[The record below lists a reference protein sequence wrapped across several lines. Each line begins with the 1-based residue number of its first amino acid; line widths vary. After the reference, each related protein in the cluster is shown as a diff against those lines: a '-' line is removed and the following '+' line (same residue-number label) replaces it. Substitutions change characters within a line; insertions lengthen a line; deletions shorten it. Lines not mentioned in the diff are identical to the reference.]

1 MTIKDLAYRTQ
12 QRLADATAGS
22 FKRSH
27 VYELLAAAFGH
38 GSYAAFCSDSV
49 FTEVRPSAPLPAR
62 DSTAL
67 KQRCD
72 DLGYVSSADAIATEL
87 IDELQAARLAAIRIE
102 DVVDALQA
110 GPDGS
115 WGWEDDDES
124 EAEDSVRPPAHAL
137 IDFEADEPPAFL
149 LESLE
154 SAANRS
160 NASAHYALALLYR
173 ERDDRDEVLKPQGS
187 SYWYQQRLSGED
199 LSPAASEWADTYA
212 RQMDRAQRANLHLRE
227 AARLGD
233 RHALLD
239 LADFHGDPA
248 FFEVPLSESFVEDPA
263 RVAGIAA
270 KLGRHADEQH
280 WLTIAAEAGDIEA
293 IQTLIES
300 YDKVDVERC
309 WTWIYLAQLL
319 GTDLTKHDL
328 RAYHDGGPH
337 ADQEYDDDYGG
348 GAYVWGREAIKLE
361 PLEAEAD
368 RMARQRAKAL
378 YQEIEDDRD
387 DQVGRTDPDQG

>member
-27 VYELLAAAFGH
+27 VYELLAAVFGH

-49 FTEVRPSAPLPAR
+49 FAQLRPSRPLSAP
-62 DSTAL
+62 DVTAL
-67 KQRCD
+67 KRRCHE
-72 DLGYVSSADAIATEL
+72 LGYVSSADPIAAAL
-87 IDELQAARLAAIRIE
+87 IDELQMARLAAVRIE

-110 GPDGS
+110 GPEFS

-187 SYWYQQRLSGED
+187 SYWYQQRLMGD
-199 LSPAASEWADTYA
+199 QLSPTATEWADEYE
-212 RQMDRAQRANLHLRE
+212 RQHKRAELADLHLRE

-239 LADFHGDPA
+239 LADFHGDPT
-248 FFEVPLSESFVEDPA
+248 FFETSPDKPIDEHPA
-263 RVAGIAA
+263 RVAEIAA
-270 KLGRHADEQH
+270 RLGRDADAHH
-280 WLTIAAEAGDIEA
+280 WLTIAAEVGDVES
-293 IQTLIES
+293 IQTLIEC
-300 YDKVDVERC
+300 YDKIDLERC

-319 GTDLTKHDL
+319 GTDLTKDDM
-328 RAYHDGGPH
+328 RAYHDGGPQ
-337 ADQEYDDDYGG
+337 ADQEYDDDFG
-348 GAYVWGREAIKLE
+348 GAAYVSGREAIKLK
-361 PLEAEAD
+361 PLSAD
-368 RMARQRAKAL
+368 ADGKARQRAGKL
-378 YQEIEDDRD
+378 YQKLAPQLDP
-387 DQVGRTDPDQG
+387 QGGMRTSEKC

>member
-12 QRLADATAGS
+12 QRLSVATAGS
-22 FKRSH
+22 CKRSH

-49 FTEVRPSAPLPAR
+49 FTQVRPSAPLPAP
-62 DSTAL
+62 DPTAL
-67 KQRCD
+67 KQRCH
-72 DLGYVSSADAIATEL
+72 DLGYVSSADAITTGL
-87 IDELQAARLAAIRIE
+87 IDELQAARLAAVRIE
-102 DVVDALQA
+102 DVVDALQT
-110 GPDGS
+110 GPEDS
-115 WGWEDDDES
+115 WGWEDGDDES
-124 EAEDSVRPPAHAL
+124 DAGDSVRPSAHAL

-160 NASAHYALALLYR
+160 NASAHYALTLLYR
-173 ERDDRDEVLKPQGS
+173 ERDDQDDVLKPQGS
-187 SYWYQQRLSGED
+187 SYWHQQRRSGED
-199 LSPAASEWADTYA
+199 LSLAASEWADVYA
-212 RQMDRAQRANLHLRE
+212 RQMDRAQRADFHLRE

-248 FFEVPLSESFVEDPA
+248 FFQVPLNESFVEDPA

-270 KLGRHADEQH
+270 KIGRHADEQH
-280 WLTIAAEAGDIEA
+280 WLTIAAKAGDIDA

-300 YDKVDVERC
+300 YDKVDLERC

-319 GTDLTKHDL
+319 GTDLTKHDM
-328 RAYHDGGPH
+328 RAYHDGGPQ
-337 ADQEYDDDYGG
+337 ADQEYDDDFG
-348 GAYVWGREAIKLE
+348 GAAYVAGREAIELE
-361 PLEAEAD
+361 SLEGDAD
-368 RMARQRAKAL
+368 RVARQRAEAL
-378 YQEIEDDRD
+378 FRTYQKNK
-387 DQVGRTDPDQG
+387 GDPGVSAASA